1 MGELNLAGSKMI
13 QPLVEQIH
21 IARAAGQPME
31 LLESVHARP
40 GIGLEGDR
48 YANGVG
54 HYSNDRR
61 VSRDLTLVQREVIDE
76 LRLEHG
82 IVLEAGET
90 RRNITTFGVD
100 LNGLVGRRFF
110 VGNVLCVGTRLCN
123 PCQYLADLL
132 HKAVVRPLVGR
143 AGLRADVLTEG
154 RIHVGDPI
162 RVAAA
167 TELVL
172 WTTNPEKARQ
182 CELALAGLDLA
193 AWQRGQPSAKDP

>member
-1 MGELNLAGSKMI
+1 
-13 QPLVEQIH
+13 
-21 IARAAGQPME
+21 
-31 LLESVHARP
+31 
-40 GIGLEGDR
+40 
-48 YANGVG
+48 
-54 HYSNDRR
+54 
-61 VSRDLTLVQREVIDE
+61 
-76 LRLEHG
+76 
-82 IVLEAGET
+82 VLEAGET